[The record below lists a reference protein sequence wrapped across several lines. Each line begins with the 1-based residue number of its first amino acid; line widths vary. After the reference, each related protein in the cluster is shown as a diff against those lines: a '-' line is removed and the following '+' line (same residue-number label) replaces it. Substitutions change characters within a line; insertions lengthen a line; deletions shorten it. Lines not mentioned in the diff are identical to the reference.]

1 MAMLFLHV
9 SHIFVL
15 ARKKSFWFRLFV
27 WCGLCSRSNTET
39 KESATIKKLRGSKNM
54 LVINS
59 PSKNDSFVNLLQN
72 RECTTFIN
80 DIKQQVI
87 IKKIK
92 MKCNILFQNDIPWYT
107 ERYTMVYRMIH
118 YGIPNYTLW
127 YTERYNAEYLT
138 IHRNI
143 PNDKPWFSLT
153 ILIFPNDRFNRGI
166 LDK

>member
-80 DIKQQVI
+80 DIKQPVI
-87 IKKIK
+87 IKKK
-92 MKCNILFQNDIPWYT
+92 TCNVLFQNDIPWYT
-107 ERYTMVYRMIH
+107 ERYTMVYRTIH
-118 YGIPNYTLW
+118 YGIPNDTLW
-127 YTERYNAEYLT
+127 YTEWYTMVYRT
-138 IHRNI
+138 IHYGI
-143 PNDKPWFSLT
+143 PNDTSQNIWRYT
-153 ILIFPNDRFNRGI
+153 VTYQMINRDFP
-166 LDK
+166 

>member
-80 DIKQQVI
+80 DIKQPVI
-87 IKKIK
+87 IKKKNMQCFIPERYTVVYRT
-92 MKCNILFQNDIPWYT
+92 IHYGIPNDTLWYT
-107 ERYTMVYRMIH
+107 ERYTMVYR
-118 YGIPNYTLW
+118 
-127 YTERYNAEYLT
+127 T
-138 IHRNI
+138 IHRRI
-143 PNDKPWFSLT
+143 SDDTP
-153 ILIFPNDRFNRGI
+153 
-166 LDK
+166 

>member
-59 PSKNDSFVNLLQN
+59 PSKNNSFVNLLQN

-80 DIKQQVI
+80 DIKQPVI
-87 IKKIK
+87 IKKKHAMFYSRTIYRG
-92 MKCNILFQNDIPWYT
+92 IPNDTLWYT
-107 ERYTMVYRMIH
+107 EWYTMVYRTIH
-118 YGIPNYTLW
+118 YGIPNDTSQNIWRYTVT
-127 YTERYNAEYLT
+127 YQMINR
-138 IHRNI
+138 
-143 PNDKPWFSLT
+143 D
-153 ILIFPNDRFNRGI
+153 FP
-166 LDK
+166 